1 VKVEVCLFATL
12 GRYLPAGVSG
22 DRVTLEVPDRTTV
35 GQIMASLRVP
45 EDLDRLQVNATF
57 QEVLAVPVRKV
68 TIPVAAGRNL
78 AVLVEAAVRNFVL
91 NQRGIDSTKEFIERQ
106 QKLMDEGQS

>member
-1 VKVEVCLFATL
+1 VRPRKLLKLIVH
-12 GRYLPAGVSG
+12 
-22 DRVTLEVPDRTTV
+22 LEDHSNE
-35 GQIMASLRVP
+35 AFS
-45 EDLDRLQVNATF
+45 DLDRLKVDATY
-57 QEVLAVPVRKV
+57 QEVLGVPIRKV

-106 QKLMDEGQS
+106 QKLMEDGA